1 MAKRRVRTASRSGAI
16 PRLARALWRSIQ
28 WLWRH
33 PQPVFALLLVIGGGA
48 ALWRVVT
55 TSDAFQVTDIRV
67 PEDSGLKVSKDL
79 VGQNLWHVDVRR
91 LADEL
96 SAQRP
101 AFKRIRVIRRPPHT
115 LEIEVLERAPIAQ
128 LQLGKWYAVDLD
140 GFILPDGRA
149 KPFEALPILKG
160 LHEAKGTLKAGRDNR
175 APRLQEALRIVALLR
190 ESEAL
195 CGRHISVIDV
205 SDGRQVRFVL
215 GESLEVRCGEP
226 TELSVQLARL
236 RPILQIVA
244 QRQLAASYIDV
255 RFQDPVIGA
264 KSPEKRRI

>member
-1 MAKRRVRTASRSGAI
+1 MIR
-16 PRLARALWRSIQ
+16 

-33 PQPVFALLLVIGGGA
+33 PQPMFAVLFVVGGGA

-67 PEDSGLKVSKDL
+67 PEESGLKVSKDL
-79 VGQNLWHVDVRR
+79 VGQNLWQVDVRR

-96 SAQRP
+96 STQRP
-101 AFKRIRVIRRPPHT
+101 ALKRIRVIRRPPHT

-128 LQLGKWYAVDLD
+128 LQLGKWYPVDLD
-140 GFILPDGRA
+140 GFILPEGRA

-160 LHEAKGTLKAGRDNR
+160 LQEAKGTFKAGRDNH
-175 APRLQEALRIVALLR
+175 APQLQEALRIVALLR

-195 CGRHISVIDV
+195 CGRQISMIDV
-205 SDGRQVRFVL
+205 SDGHQVRFVL
-215 GESLEVRCGEP
+215 EEGLEVRCGEP
-226 TELSVQLARL
+226 TELTAQLARL
-236 RPILQIVA
+236 RPILQVVA
-244 QRQLAASYIDV
+244 QRQLAASYIDM

-264 KSPEKRRI
+264 KSPAKRRT